1 MTRTLTCFIALCA
14 LGAPALAGGSLATAE
29 ASTASAKS
37 DFVFGQTTYRRSDT
51 NIVADGISM
60 RPSQSSSTPST
71 LYVATDDG
79 GNLTL
84 DGAWQQDVG
93 DVSKLV
99 TTKGGDLAI
108 ASDDL
113 TGLGLA
119 ISLDGKGAS
128 TKGMTMSVVTGDEDG
143 GGSAL
148 DVAVTYG
155 SRQSTL
161 VLSLSGD
168 AADAEACALVFFLE
182 GAITHEESVD
192 CESKVSVLVLDPKPV
207 FADIHIPSNNP
218 HPVITHNGDEMYIFE

>member
-93 DVSKLV
+93 MSRSSSPPRAATSPSRAMTSPDWDSP
-99 TTKGGDLAI
+99 
-108 ASDDL
+108 SP
-113 TGLGLA
+113 
-119 ISLDGKGAS
+119 S
-128 TKGMTMSVVTGDEDG
+128 TARVRPRR
-143 GGSAL
+143 A
-148 DVAVTYG
+148 
-155 SRQSTL
+155 
-161 VLSLSGD
+161 
-168 AADAEACALVFFLE
+168 
-182 GAITHEESVD
+182 
-192 CESKVSVLVLDPKPV
+192 
-207 FADIHIPSNNP
+207 
-218 HPVITHNGDEMYIFE
+218 